1 MKILLVV
8 DGSPYAEMATKMLKA
23 FKLRSQTEV
32 TVMTVVPEHTFLGGL
47 TLDTVR
53 GKAPSKKEIH
63 ETQQQRA
70 IELVQGAANV
80 LSAGKLKV
88 ESLVRWGNPAEEILK
103 MAHESGI
110 SLVVMGAKGLTDS
123 AQFLLGSVAH
133 KVMRHARA
141 SVLLARKETTT
152 ISRVLLATD
161 GSKYSE
167 MAANFLLNLPL
178 PRRSQVIMVTTVLSH
193 IVALVKTPTLDL
205 QTNQQLITELQA
217 CEEREARNI
226 IARTENQFSREG
238 YKTLSLV
245 MLGGAAESILRV
257 AQEYETDIVVLG
269 AKGLSG
275 IESFLLG
282 SVAERVARYAKCLV
296 LIGRVL
302 TETENKR

>member
-8 DGSPYAEMATKMLKA
+8 DGSPYAEVATKMLKA

-32 TVMTVVPEHTFLGGL
+32 AVMTVVPEHTFLGGL
-47 TLDTVR
+47 TLDAVR
-53 GKAPSKKEIH
+53 GKALSKKEIH

-70 IELVQGAANV
+70 TELVQGAANV
-80 LSAGKLKV
+80 LSTGKLKV
-88 ESLVRWGNPAEEILK
+88 ESLVRWGNPAREIIK
-103 MAHESGI
+103 VAHESGI
-110 SLVVMGAKGLTDS
+110 SLVAMGAKGLTDS
-123 AQFLLGSVAH
+123 PQFLLGSVAH

-141 SVLLARKETTT
+141 SVLLARKE
-152 ISRVLLATD
+152 IAALNRVLLATD
-161 GSKYSE
+161 GSQYSD
-167 MAANFLLNLPL
+167 MAAQFLLNLPL
-178 PRRSQVIMVTTVLSH
+178 PRRSQVIMVTAVQSH
-193 IVALVKTPTLDL
+193 IAALVKTPTLDL
-205 QTNQQLITELQA
+205 QVNQQLVTELQA

-226 IARTENQFSREG
+226 IAKLGNGFHKEG
-238 YKTLSLV
+238 YKTSSVV

-282 SVAERVARYAKCLV
+282 SVAERVARYAKCSV